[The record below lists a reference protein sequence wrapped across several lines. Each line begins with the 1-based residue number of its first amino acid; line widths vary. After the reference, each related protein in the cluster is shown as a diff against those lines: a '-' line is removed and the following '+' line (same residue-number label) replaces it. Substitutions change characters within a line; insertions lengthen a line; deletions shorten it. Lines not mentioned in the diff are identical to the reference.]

1 LLSSITIN
9 RSWSRSILR
18 LLRSPNAAYRWV
30 MAGALGFLAAVLYVP
45 ELRSIFR
52 FAPLHLDDLAICI
65 AAGIMNFFLIALVK
79 LKQTRF

>member
-1 LLSSITIN
+1 
-9 RSWSRSILR
+9 
-18 LLRSPNAAYRWV
+18 

-45 ELRSIFR
+45 ELLGIFR